1 MNRKS
6 RLLIAAGMV
15 ISLLSAAAEEIT
27 VQAVE
32 IPTQIEKTVISEKT
46 TEAEETEEEADETV
60 SAVQPSDKQQAADT
74 AQNTVLLGSIPEE
87 DPKGEKDF
95 LTAGIATVLAPGAIS
110 SNEPVKVQE
119 ELNIDQKFENEKNRM
134 EKELTMANVQNAL
147 NIRTKASED
156 SEKVGFLY
164 KDCGGTILERENGW
178 TKIKS
183 GNVIGWAKD
192 EYLLFGED
200 AKEMA
205 EDVGNWIVTLD
216 SEAVRVRKE
225 PGMNADTYGF
235 LAHDDSVEF
244 VDVVDN
250 NWISVDYN
258 DDIGYVNTEYINV
271 KFHIDEGETIEVV
284 RARELAE
291 AERKRN
297 ANRGA
302 VAADA
307 DELRLLGALIYCE
320 AGNQSYEGMVAVGA
334 VVMNRVKS
342 GAYPNTIHSVIYA
355 SGQFTPAMTGKVA
368 RIYEGNVPD
377 LCIQAAQAALNG
389 ETTVGAATHF
399 RRAGKREGFVLGDH
413 VFW

>member
-1 MNRKS
+1 MNRRN
-6 RLLIAAGMV
+6 RLSTTAACMILCLLMV
-15 ISLLSAAAEEIT
+15 MAEEIT
-27 VQAVE
+27 VQAAEIIHKTGFGVSTAESARQTVE
-32 IPTQIEKTVISEKT
+32 TLVQTVE
-46 TEAEETEEEADETV
+46 
-60 SAVQPSDKQQAADT
+60 SAVQEK
-74 AQNTVLLGSIPEE
+74 EE
-87 DPKGEKDF
+87 ISETEKEDQTEI
-95 LTAGIATVLAPGAIS
+95 LTAGIATILDPGAIS
-110 SNEPVKVQE
+110 TSEPVKVEE
-119 ELNIDQKFENEKNRM
+119 ELNIDQKFENEKIRM

-147 NIRTKASED
+147 NIRAEASED

-164 KDCGGTILERENGW
+164 KDCGGTILDRKDGW
-178 TKIKS
+178 TKLKS

-200 AKEMA
+200 AKAMA

-216 SEAVRVRKE
+216 AEAVRVRKE
-225 PGMNADTYGF
+225 PGLNSDTYGF

-244 VDVVDN
+244 IDVVDKS
-250 NWISVDYN
+250 WISVDYN
-258 DDIGYVNTEYINV
+258 DETGYVNTEYINV
-271 KFHIDEGETIEVV
+271 KFHIDEGETIEVIK
-284 RARELAE
+284 ARERAE
-291 AERKRN
+291 AERKRK

-320 AGNQSYEGMVAVGA
+320 AGNQSYEGMLAVGA

-368 RIYEGNVPD
+368 RVYEGNVPEQ
-377 LCIQAAQAALNG
+377 CMQAAQAALNG
-389 ETTVGAATHF
+389 ETTVGDATHF
-399 RRAGKREGFVLGDH
+399 RRAGKREGYVLGDH